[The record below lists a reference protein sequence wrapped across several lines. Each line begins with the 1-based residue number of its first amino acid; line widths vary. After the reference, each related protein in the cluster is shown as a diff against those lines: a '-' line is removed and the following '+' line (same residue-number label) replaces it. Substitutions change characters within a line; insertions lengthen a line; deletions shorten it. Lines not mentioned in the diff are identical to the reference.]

1 MTYFGPESKQ
11 VALEIE
17 YEGTGSPRL
26 KVQESRNCDITPG
39 WRTIRVLEKGDFPYR
54 GEMDLN
60 PETRMVKLAPVTIG
74 GSLKVK
80 TFRISD
86 ATGYFGEGYVS
97 GLENVSADN
106 ATVLVTGNTV
116 SVAGIADNVAVT
128 VYDLAGRAVAQAK
141 GESTFTLAQ
150 GIYIVNIHGV
160 KTVKVML

>member
-1 MTYFGPESKQ
+1 M
-11 VALEIE
+11 
-17 YEGTGSPRL
+17 
-26 KVQESRNCDITPG
+26 
-39 WRTIRVLEKGDFPYR
+39 
-54 GEMDLN
+54 
-60 PETRMVKLAPVTIG
+60 
-74 GSLKVK
+74 
-80 TFRISD
+80 
-86 ATGYFGEGYVS
+86 
-97 GLENVSADN
+97 SADN